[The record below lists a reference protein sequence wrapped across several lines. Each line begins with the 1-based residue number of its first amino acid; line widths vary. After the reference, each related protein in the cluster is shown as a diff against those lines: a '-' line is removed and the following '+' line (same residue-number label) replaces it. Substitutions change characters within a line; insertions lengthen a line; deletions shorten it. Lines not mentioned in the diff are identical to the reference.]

1 LVYRR
6 QGDKSVKRNYK
17 QSVPSKTK
25 PGLRRILVLYEHFSN
40 SEEAS
45 KIT

>member
-1 LVYRR
+1 MCEKKY
-6 QGDKSVKRNYK
+6 YK

-25 PGLRRILVLYEHFSN
+25 SGLRRILVLYEHFSN

-45 KIT
+45 RII